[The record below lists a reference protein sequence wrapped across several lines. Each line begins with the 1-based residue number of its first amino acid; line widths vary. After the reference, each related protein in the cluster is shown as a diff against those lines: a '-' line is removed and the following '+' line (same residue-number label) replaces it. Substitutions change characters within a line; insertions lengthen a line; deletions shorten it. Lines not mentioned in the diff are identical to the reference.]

1 MFNLNGLKMFC
12 VLVILCGSASAQIK
26 IVIDNQ
32 EIPTED
38 IQSIVIL
45 PNSNLISVST
55 NVSYTVQASST
66 NTIPVNDAVSITGFS
81 ASSTNITEGQGTTL
95 SWSTQNASSCTAS
108 GGAGGWNTA
117 SVGLPGGNAV
127 VTVATAGTYIFSLT
141 CADVSGGSDV
151 KSVTVQVNPQNATQN
166 CSASPLAGTVK
177 SWDSF
182 WLVSFPAPGYD
193 NRFATIP
200 TKGYLALKFDTG
212 SIVDDGKMSTIET
225 TVTDGVRKG
234 AFSECPGD
242 FDVAPE
248 CDFVWGISGGIRWA
262 TNGRAGACQLKPNT
276 TYYFNVTF
284 TDGVNPSTTTCY
296 TSRCITTL
304 QHVNR

>member
-1 MFNLNGLKMFC
+1 MFNLNGLKTFC
-12 VLVILCGSASAQIK
+12 VLVMLCGSASAQIK

-32 EIPTED
+32 EIPTAD

-55 NVSYTVQASST
+55 NVSYTVQATST
-66 NTIPVNDAVSITGFS
+66 NTNPAVDAVSITGFS
-81 ASSTNITEGQGTTL
+81 ASSTNITAGQGTTL

-117 SVGLPGGNAV
+117 SVGLPSANAV
-127 VTVATAGTYIFSLT
+127 VTIATAGTYVFSLT
-141 CADVSGGSDV
+141 CADVYGGSAV
-151 KSVTVQVNPQNATQN
+151 KRVTVQVNPQVATQT
-166 CSASPLAGTVK
+166 CAASPLAGTVK
-177 SWDSF
+177 GWQAF
-182 WLVSFPAPGYD
+182 WLVNFPAPGYD

-200 TKGYLALKFDTG
+200 TQGYLALKFDTG
-212 SIVDDGKMSTIET
+212 NIVDDGKMSTIET
-225 TVTDGVRKG
+225 TVTDGIRRG

-248 CDFVWGISGGIRWA
+248 CGYVWGISGGIRWA
-262 TNGRAGACQLKPNT
+262 TNDRSGACQLKPNT
-276 TYYFNVTF
+276 TYYFNVTY
-284 TDGVNPSTTTCY
+284 TDGVNPSSSTCN